1 VALLQA
7 ILGILQD
14 IPFYGYRKV
23 TLQLQ
28 RDGIQATRKQVRR
41 IMHRAGLRAIYPGKR
56 TSIPNKQHQVYPYL
70 LRGKKI
76 WIPNQVWATDITY
89 IKLRGSFVYL
99 VAILDLFSRKV
110 LSWKLSNTMDT
121 AFCVAALEEAIAKY
135 GTPAIFNTD
144 QGSQFTALAFIEVLK
159 SHRIAI
165 SMDGVKRCLDNIYV
179 ERLWRSVKYEE
190 VYIKDYQNMN
200 ELSISLGRYFHFY
213 NTERFHESLDYRTP
227 DEIYSQVFQH
237 MGLKTQAA

>member
-1 VALLQA
+1 MKTFQYH
-7 ILGILQD
+7 GH
-14 IPFYGYRKV
+14 RV
-23 TLQLQ
+23 T
-28 RDGIQATRKQVRR
+28 
-41 IMHRAGLRAIYPGKR
+41 
-56 TSIPNKQHQVYPYL
+56 
-70 LRGKKI
+70 
-76 WIPNQVWATDITY
+76 
-89 IKLRGSFVYL
+89 
-99 VAILDLFSRKV
+99 
-110 LSWKLSNTMDT
+110 
-121 AFCVAALEEAIAKY
+121 
-135 GTPAIFNTD
+135 
-144 QGSQFTALAFIEVLK
+144 
-159 SHRIAI
+159 I